1 MVFGNSIISQTVR
14 RFLILVIKK
23 CRIYTDFGV
32 SQSPKANSNK
42 KEKDPVMS
50 IQTIF
55 QSSHNNYGTRK
66 IKIDLDNKRMI
77 ISHRRIRRI
86 MKQE

>member
-32 SQSPKANSNK
+32 SQSPIFCLSISVKNIGEEMEAKYSTIYKERNDLEHQVKELEKRIK
-42 KEKDPVMS
+42 KLELEK
-50 IQTIF
+50 
-55 QSSHNNYGTRK
+55 
-66 IKIDLDNKRMI
+66 
-77 ISHRRIRRI
+77 
-86 MKQE
+86 EE